1 MLWATISL
9 PPCSSPVLLLPRGVG
24 LSFFF
29 AAPLI
34 LLVLITFLVGGNVQ
48 TLLCRSWESGELY
61 EVSPHTLLSGAGSK
75 EGEGSGHWVGK
86 RAKAKQRNEQ
96 A

>member
-61 EVSPHTLLSGAGSK
+61 EVSPTLSCQGREARRVK
-75 EGEGSGHWVGK
+75 EVSTG
-86 RAKAKQRNEQ
+86 
-96 A
+96 